1 MSNVIYVGIG
11 GFLGAVLRYALGS
24 YIHSLTKH
32 LPFYFSTLTVN
43 ILGCVLIGLLTGF
56 FESQKIL
63 NPEIRLFLMLGL
75 LGSFTTFST
84 FSLDTLV
91 LFGEDRFLLGIL
103 NVFSH
108 VLLGLGGV
116 FFGREMIALISKKI

>member
-1 MSNVIYVGIG
+1 MIKVIYVGIG
-11 GFLGAVLRYALGS
+11 GFLGAILRYTLGS
-24 YIHSLTKH
+24 YIGTLTKH

-43 ILGCVLIGLLTGF
+43 IIGCILIGLLTGF
-56 FESQKIL
+56 FESQKL
-63 NPEIRLFLMLGL
+63 MSNEIRLFLMLGL

-84 FSLDTLV
+84 FSLDTMV
-91 LFGEDRFLLGIL
+91 LFGEERFMMGVL

-116 FFGREMIALISKKI
+116 FAGREIIGMILKKL

>member
-1 MSNVIYVGIG
+1 MINVIYVGIG
-11 GFLGAVLRYALGS
+11 GFLGAILRYALGS
-24 YIHSLTKH
+24 YIGNITRH

-43 ILGCVLIGLLTGF
+43 IIGCVLIGLLTGF
-56 FESQKIL
+56 FETQKIM

-84 FSLDTLV
+84 FSLDTMV
-91 LFGEDRFLLGIL
+91 LFGEDRFFLGVL

-116 FFGREMIALISKKI
+116 VAGRELFGLLLKRI